1 MITEYTRNNLVENY
15 HNQVTSIRLNDET
28 IVNDFLINQVVVD
41 VYSIE
46 FDVPREIKEIK
57 KLEVMGEAIVL
68 SKIKLF
74 VPIETDTRFKYMLKI
89 GGA

>member
-15 HNQVTSIRLNDET
+15 HNQVTSIRLNDES

>member
-74 VPIETDTRFKYMLKI
+74 VPIETDTRFKYILKI

>member
-57 KLEVMGEAIVL
+57 KLEVMGDAIVL

>member
-1 MITEYTRNNLVENY
+1 MITEYTRNNLLENY

>member
-41 VYSIE
+41 VYPIE

-57 KLEVMGEAIVL
+57 KLEVMGDAIVL

-74 VPIETDTRFKYMLKI
+74 VPIETDTRFKCMLKI

>member
-1 MITEYTRNNLVENY
+1 MITEYTRNNLIENY

>member
-1 MITEYTRNNLVENY
+1 MITEYTRNNLVEHY

>member
-57 KLEVMGEAIVL
+57 KLEVMGEAIIL